1 MQRREFIK
9 LVGGAAASLPLLA
22 ARAQQ
27 AGKVYRIG
35 FLSYRGCGASLDPN
49 GAFRRGLREIGY
61 IEGRNLVLECR
72 DAPGQVDR
80 FPDLALELVRLKI
93 DVLVTDGTP
102 ASLAAKQVTT
112 TTPIVMVGVADPVLS
127 GLVASLARPGGN
139 VTGPSLYPTL
149 EVATKALQVTKEV
162 VPGVSRIA
170 LLRDPT
176 NPSHL
181 LLDDRIV
188 AAARALGLKPQLVDV
203 RGAVDFQDA
212 FAAILEQLAQALFVY
227 PLPLAPV
234 QIGQIVEFALNNN
247 LPGSTFWEGY
257 VEQGFLMFY
266 GTRLSEQNRRAVGYV
281 DKVLKG
287 AEPASLPVEQ
297 PTKFDL
303 VINLKTAKT
312 LGLIIPPT
320 VLAQADEVIE

>member
-1 MQRREFIK
+1 MQRREFIT
-9 LVGGAAASLPLLA
+9 LVGGAAALLPLA
-22 ARAQQ
+22 ARGQQ

-49 GAFRRGLREIGY
+49 GAFRRGLREVGY

-72 DAPGQVDR
+72 DAPGRVEH

-102 ASLAAKQVTT
+102 AGLAAKQVTRT
-112 TTPIVMVGVADPVLS
+112 IPIVMVGVADPVLS

-149 EVATKALQVTKEV
+149 EVATKALQLTKEV

-234 QIGQIVEFALNNN
+234 QIGQIVEFALNNK

-266 GTRLSEQNRRAVGYV
+266 GTRLSEQHRRAVGYV

-303 VINLKTAKT
+303 VINLKTAKM
-312 LGLIIPPT
+312 LGLTIPPT

>member
-1 MQRREFIK
+1 VAIEKLMQAVSCIVRRSAVVFHPVTKQYRSGFEMRVIES
-9 LVGGAAASLPLLA
+9 VV
-22 ARAQQ
+22 RA
-27 AGKVYRIG
+27 GIDNE
-35 FLSYRGCGASLDPN
+35 LDWWP
-49 GAFRRGLREIGY
+49 
-61 IEGRNLVLECR
+61 VV
-72 DAPGQVDR
+72 AP
-80 FPDLALELVRLKI
+80 A
-93 DVLVTDGTP
+93 
-102 ASLAAKQVTT
+102 
-112 TTPIVMVGVADPVLS
+112 GVAT
-127 GLVASLARPGGN
+127 R
-139 VTGPSLYPTL
+139 
-149 EVATKALQVTKEV
+149 ALQVTKEV
-162 VPGVSRIA
+162 APGVSLA

-176 NPSHL
+176 NPSDL

-234 QIGQIVEFALNNN
+234 QIGQIVEFALNNK

-266 GTRLSEQNRRAVGYV
+266 GTRLSEQNRRAVAYV

-287 AEPASLPVEQ
+287 AQPASLPVEQ

-303 VINLKTAKT
+303 VINLKTAKM
-312 LGLIIPPT
+312 LGLTIQPT
-320 VLAQADEVIE
+320 ILAQADEVIE

>member
-1 MQRREFIK
+1 MQRREFIT
-9 LVGGAAASLPLLA
+9 LVGGAAASLPLA

-49 GAFRRGLREIGY
+49 GAFRRGLGEVGY
-61 IEGRNLVLECR
+61 IEGRNLVLEYR
-72 DAPGQVDR
+72 DAPGQVER
-80 FPDLALELVRLKI
+80 FPDLALQLIRLKI
-93 DVLVTDGTP
+93 DVLVADGTP

-149 EVATKALQVTKEV
+149 EVATKALQLGKEI
-162 VPGVSRIA
+162 VPGASRIA

-188 AAARALGLKPQLVDV
+188 AAARALELKPHLVDV
-203 RGAVDFQDA
+203 RGAVDFQDP
-212 FAAILEQLAQALFVY
+212 FAPLLDHPAQPPFPF

-234 QIGQIVEFALNNN
+234 QIGQIL
-247 LPGSTFWEGY
+247 
-257 VEQGFLMFY
+257 
-266 GTRLSEQNRRAVGYV
+266 
-281 DKVLKG
+281 
-287 AEPASLPVEQ
+287 
-297 PTKFDL
+297 
-303 VINLKTAKT
+303 
-312 LGLIIPPT
+312 
-320 VLAQADEVIE
+320 